1 VWDSDPN
8 GGLLCVDGRFA
19 PLYDTRKRLTKPLVR
34 KDGKLVEA
42 SWDEALNVAADKL
55 KAGNAEGLAL
65 GATTNEALAAFATLF
80 EKVGGQAGALEP
92 VAPVLGYGQEAAI
105 SDILDADFIVVAG
118 ADPLEYQRVIG
129 YFVHRAADKGATVA
143 VITEGGNELSKRA
156 AMTVSYADAAQVA
169 EAAAGANKI
178 VLIYSVG
185 IKPKAIM
192 ALKPLADK
200 LHYLALSPARNLG
213 GAKAAGLAPV
223 SPNGAA
229 TQFVLLGEQSE
240 AEGLA
245 AQLKAGFTIVQASY
259 QSPLV
264 EQADVVLP
272 SPIWCEQTG
281 HVTNLEGKVL
291 PLNPS
296 MAKPG
301 LVRDEAEVLT
311 TLAGMV

>member
-1 VWDSDPN
+1 
-8 GGLLCVDGRFA
+8 
-19 PLYDTRKRLTKPLVR
+19 
-34 KDGKLVEA
+34 VEA
-42 SWDEALNVAADKL
+42 SWDEALNVVADKL

-65 GATTNEALAAFATLF
+65 GDHQRGAGRFRQLF
-80 EKVGGQAGALEP
+80 EKVGGKAGALEP
-92 VAPVLGYGQEAAI
+92 VAPVLGYGQEADQAI
-105 SDILDADFIVVAG
+105 SWMPTSSSSPG
-118 ADPLEYQRVIG
+118 RSPLEYQRVIG

-143 VITEGGNELSKRA
+143 VISEGGNELSKRA

-192 ALKPLADK
+192 ALKPAGDK

-245 AQLKAGFTIVQASY
+245 AS
-259 QSPLV
+259 
-264 EQADVVLP
+264 
-272 SPIWCEQTG
+272 
-281 HVTNLEGKVL
+281 
-291 PLNPS
+291 
-296 MAKPG
+296 
-301 LVRDEAEVLT
+301 
-311 TLAGMV
+311 